1 MPTPDRDRFDDV
13 PRTHGRVGA
22 HRAEN
27 PGMNGWVVLLWSI
40 VAALVLIVAGVFGA
54 MVVMGKISFGPEPTV
69 SVAPSSPETSAPTLD
84 TSYAVLVL
92 NATTVDNL
100 AATVRDSIVTAGF
113 PETAVIASNADAT
126 DFPQTTVY
134 FQNPED
140 QAAAEALA
148 GLIGGAQ
155 VLQSDVYADDVVE
168 GQKQLTV
175 VIGLDRVPADAPAEE
190 QPPADEQPPAEDASA
205 DTTAEG
211 TADSTADATA
221 EAEADASGDATAE

>member
-54 MVVMGKISFGPEPTV
+54 MVVMGKISFGPEPTA

-175 VIGLDRVPADAPAEE
+175 VIGLDRVPADAPSE
-190 QPPADEQPPAEDASA
+190 EQPPAEDASA

-211 TADSTADATA
+211 TADSTADTTA
-221 EAEADASGDATAE
+221 EAEADASADATAE